1 VVCYRHNVKI
11 EIVTINDESFKLN
24 VAQFGTHFVA
34 TDGERVCIGS
44 TETDA
49 ISGVAEMIEIAE
61 NVVVNNPPAERQKI
75 PAPIENNK
83 GAGWF
88 AGTSWG

>member
-1 VVCYRHNVKI
+1 MKI
-11 EIVTINDESFKLN
+11 QILTINDESFKLN
-24 VAQFGTHFVA
+24 VAQFGTHYVA

-44 TETDA
+44 TETAA

-61 NVVVNNPPAERQKI
+61 NVVVNNPPVGRQKI

>member
-1 VVCYRHNVKI
+1 MGSHY
-11 EIVTINDESFKLN
+11 
-24 VAQFGTHFVA
+24 VA
-34 TDGERVCIGS
+34 TDGERVCIGT
-44 TETDA
+44 TETQA
-49 ISGVAEMIEIAE
+49 VSGVAEMIEIAE
-61 NVVVNNPPAERQKI
+61 NVVVNNPPVQRQKI